1 VHMRR
6 QQSLKNGAAHGAGT
20 ENGDG
25 RKVQRGFLS
34 HVHILGLGLT
44 ASREVAASILIKGMD

>member
-1 VHMRR
+1 MRR
-6 QQSLKNGAAHGAGT
+6 EQSLQNRATHGAGA

-25 RKVQRGFLS
+25 REVQRGFLG

-44 ASREVAASILIKGMD
+44 ASREAVASILINGMD

>member
-1 VHMRR
+1 MRR